1 MGSPKSLPDFDKEN
15 RLELPDKK
23 LRALYYQTVRRFSS
37 VGREG
42 THIA

>member
-15 RLELPDKK
+15 RLKLPDKK
-23 LRALYYQTVRRFSS
+23 LRVLYYKSVSQFSS

-42 THIA
+42 TRIA